1 MIISFNKNQS
11 KSSLLNIS
19 LNQTHTVNIP
29 PSDLPRIVIVGAGFA
44 GLMLARK
51 LSKSNY
57 QVVLIDKNNYH
68 QFQPLFY
75 QVAMAGLEP
84 STISFP
90 LRRILR
96 SDSKVY
102 IRIAELMSVDLTNNM
117 IQLDIGTLTYDYL
130 VLATGAKTN
139 FFGNKNIEQI
149 ALTLKS
155 LSEALLV
162 RNTIL
167 DHYESA
173 VVEADYDKKQGYVD
187 IVIIGGGP
195 SGVELAGSLAEM
207 KRYILPKDY
216 NELNPK
222 EVDIYLI
229 EANSH
234 ILASMSK
241 KSSLAAERYLKKMG
255 VLVLKNNRVANV
267 DEDFVYLQDGSKI
280 MSKNV
285 IWTAGLTGAIVPG
298 FPEEALTKSQRI
310 RVNAFNQMESNKNVF
325 IIGDLAFME
334 LPLEF
339 PQGHP
344 QVAQVAMQQAKNL
357 ASNLKKMNK
366 SDFQWQPFKYRDL
379 GTLATIGRNKAVAEF
394 SWISFHGFFAWLIWL
409 FVHLFQLLGVR
420 NKLFVFINWVTN
432 YLSYDQALRFII
444 RPKKDYR
451 RSLKSDTVNDLS
463 AK

>member
-1 MIISFNKNQS
+1 
-11 KSSLLNIS
+11 
-19 LNQTHTVNIP
+19 VNIP
-29 PSDLPRIVIVGAGFA
+29 DSPLPRVVIVGAGFA
-44 GLMLARK
+44 GLTLARRLLAK
-51 LSKSNY
+51 HLY

-96 SDSKVY
+96 ADSNVF
-102 IRIAELMSVDLTNNM
+102 IRIAEVLSVDTNSSA
-117 IQLDIGTLTYDYL
+117 IRTDIGELKYDHL
-130 VLATGAKTN
+130 VLAAGAKTN
-139 FFGNKNIEQI
+139 FFGNKNVESI

-173 VVEADYDKKQGYVD
+173 LQEKDQNRRQGYID

-207 KRYILPKDY
+207 KKYILPKDY

-229 EANSH
+229 EANAH
-234 ILASMSK
+234 LLASMTK
-241 KSSLAAERYLKKMG
+241 KASLAAEKYLHKMG
-255 VLVLKNNRVANV
+255 VVVMKNNRVK
-267 DEDFVYLQDGSKI
+267 DIDQDYVYLQDGSKI

-285 IWTAGLTGAIVPG
+285 IWTAGLTGAVIEG
-298 FPEEALTKSQRI
+298 LQPEILTKNGRLKVDGLH
-310 RVNAFNQMESNKNVF
+310 RVSGSDNIYALGDIAYMETDTYPS
-325 IIGDLAFME
+325 
-334 LPLEF
+334 
-339 PQGHP
+339 GHP
-344 QVAQVAMQQAKNL
+344 QVAQAAIQQAKNL
-357 ASNLKKMNK
+357 AYNLNNQKK
-366 SDFQWQPFKYRDL
+366 SGFQPKKFVYKDL
-379 GTLATIGRNKAVAEF
+379 GTLATIGRNKAVADF
-394 SWISFHGFFAWLIWL
+394 KWITIKGFMAWILWL

-420 NKLFVFINWVTN
+420 NKLFVFINWVGN

-444 RPKKDYR
+444 KPKKSPR
-451 RSLKSDTVNDLS
+451 EKS
-463 AK
+463 

>member
-1 MIISFNKNQS
+1 M
-11 KSSLLNIS
+11 
-19 LNQTHTVNIP
+19 NIP
-29 PSDLPRIVIVGAGFA
+29 QSDLPRIVIIGAGFA
-44 GLMLARK
+44 GLMLTRK
-51 LSKSNY
+51 LLKSKY
-57 QVVLIDKNNYH
+57 QIVLIDKNNYH

-90 LRRILR
+90 LRRLLR
-96 SDSKVY
+96 ADSNVF
-102 IRIAELMSVDLTNNM
+102 IRIAEVKELDVTNNL
-117 IQLDIGTLTYDYL
+117 IHTEIGELKYDYL
-130 VLATGAKTN
+130 VIATGAKTN

-173 VVEADYDKKQGYVD
+173 LVEADYDKKQGYVD

-207 KRYILPKDY
+207 KKYILPKDY

-229 EANSH
+229 EANNNVLS
-234 ILASMSK
+234 SMSK
-241 KSSLAAERYLKKMG
+241 KSSLAAERYLNKMG
-255 VLVLKNNRVANV
+255 VLVMKNNRVSNV
-267 DEDFVYLQDGSKI
+267 DTDFVYLQDGSKI

-285 IWTAGLTGAIVPG
+285 IWTAGLLGAYIPG
-298 FPEEALTKSQRI
+298 LPESLLNKNSRI
-310 RVNAFNQMESNKNVF
+310 LVNTFNQIDSIPNVF
-325 IIGDLAFME
+325 VIGDLASIE
-334 LPLEF
+334 LGAF
-339 PQGHP
+339 PNGHP

-357 ASNLKKMNK
+357 AFNLKNK
-366 SDFQWQPFKYRDL
+366 SKPGFIWKPFSYRNL
-379 GTLATIGRNKAVAEF
+379 GTLATIGRNKAVADFPGF
-394 SWISFHGFFAWLIWL
+394 SFYGFFAWLIWL

-420 NKLFVFINWVTN
+420 NKIFVFINWVAN
-432 YLSYDQALRFII
+432 YISYDQALRFII
-444 RPKKDYR
+444 KPKKDF
-451 RSLKSDTVNDLS
+451 RSEMKSIDQKGNV
-463 AK
+463 

>member
-1 MIISFNKNQS
+1 M
-11 KSSLLNIS
+11 
-19 LNQTHTVNIP
+19 NIP
-29 PSDLPRIVIVGAGFA
+29 DSPLPRIVIVGAGFA
-44 GLMLARK
+44 GLKLARSLVK
-51 LSKSNY
+51 SKY
-57 QVVLIDKNNYH
+57 QVVLVDKNNYH

-96 SDSKVY
+96 SDAKVF
-102 IRIAELMSVDLTNNM
+102 IRIAEVHSVQPDRNELTT
-117 IQLDIGTLTYDYL
+117 DIGALKYDFL
-130 VLATGAKTN
+130 VLATGAKTS
-139 FFGNKNIEQI
+139 FFGNKNIEEI
-149 ALTLKS
+149 VLTLKS
-155 LSEALLV
+155 LSESLLV

-167 DHYESA
+167 DHYETALTESDN
-173 VVEADYDKKQGYVD
+173 EKKQGYVD

-229 EANSH
+229 EANNF
-234 ILASMSK
+234 LLPSMSRT
-241 KSSLAAERYLKKMG
+241 SSLRAERYLQKMG
-255 VLVLKNNRVANV
+255 VLVMKNIRVTNV
-267 DEDFVYLQDGSKI
+267 DSDFVYLQDGSKI

-285 IWTAGLTGAIVPG
+285 IWTAGLEGAVLPG
-298 FPEEALTKSQRI
+298 IPKEDLAKANRI
-310 RVNAFNQMESNKNVF
+310 RVNRFQQIPSHENVF
-325 IIGDLAFME
+325 VVGDLAYME
-334 LPLEF
+334 EPAY
-339 PQGHP
+339 PHGHP
-344 QVAQVAMQQAKNL
+344 QVAQAAIQQAKNL
-357 ASNLKKMNK
+357 AYNLKRRHLP
-366 SDFQWQPFKYRDL
+366 DFVWKPFSYRDL

-394 SWISFHGFFAWLIWL
+394 KWISVYGFVAWMLWL

-444 RPKKDYR
+444 KPKKDK
-451 RSLKSDTVNDLS
+451 RSELKK
-463 AK
+463 AKA

>member
-1 MIISFNKNQS
+1 
-11 KSSLLNIS
+11 
-19 LNQTHTVNIP
+19 VNIP
-29 PSDLPRIVIVGAGFA
+29 ESSLPRIVIIGAGFA

-51 LSKSNY
+51 LSKSKF

-96 SDSKVY
+96 SDDRVF
-102 IRIAELMSVDLTNNM
+102 IRIAEVLSV
-117 IQLDIGTLTYDYL
+117 QLDQNEILTDIGILKFDFL
-130 VLATGAKTN
+130 VLAMGARTN
-139 FFGNKNIEQI
+139 FFGNKNVEEIS
-149 ALTLKS
+149 LTLKS

-173 VVEADYDKKQGYVD
+173 LVEIDDSKKQGYVD

-229 EANSH
+229 EANNY
-234 ILASMSK
+234 LLPAMTK

-255 VLVLKNNRVANV
+255 VLVMKNNRVSNI
-267 DEDFVYLQDGSKI
+267 DTDFVYLQDGSKI
-280 MSKNV
+280 LSKNI
-285 IWTAGLTGAIVPG
+285 IWTAGLEGALIPG
-298 FPEEALTKSQRI
+298 IDEADVVKGKRI
-310 RVNAFNQMESNKNVF
+310 KVNPFNQLFTRENVYVL
-325 IIGDLAFME
+325 GDLAYMQEPDYME
-334 LPLEF
+334 
-339 PQGHP
+339 GHP
-344 QVAQVAMQQAKNL
+344 QVAQVAIQQAKNL
-357 ASNLKKMNK
+357 AYNLKRKHK
-366 SDFQWQPFKYRDL
+366 PGFQFRPFKYRDL
-379 GTLATIGRNKAVAEF
+379 GTLATIGRNKAVADF
-394 SWISFHGFFAWLIWL
+394 SWISLRGFIAWLIWL

-420 NKLFVFINWVTN
+420 NKLIVFINWVAN
-432 YLSYDQALRFII
+432 YVKYDQALRFII
-444 RPKKDYR
+444 RPKKDK
-451 RSLKSDTVNDLS
+451 RSELKKN
-463 AK
+463 K

>member
-1 MIISFNKNQS
+1 M
-11 KSSLLNIS
+11 
-19 LNQTHTVNIP
+19 NIP
-29 PSDLPRIVIVGAGFA
+29 QSEFPRIVIIGAGFA

-51 LSKSNY
+51 LVKHPF
-57 QVVLIDKNNYH
+57 QIVLIDKNNYH

-96 SDSKVY
+96 SDAKVF
-102 IRIAELMSVDLTNNM
+102 IRIAEALAIDPVAKTLTT
-117 IQLDIGTLTYDYL
+117 DIGSVKYDYL

-149 ALTLKS
+149 TLTLKS

-167 DHYESA
+167 DHYETA
-173 VVEADYDKKQGYVD
+173 LVEEDNDKKQGYVD

-195 SGVELAGSLAEM
+195 AGVELAGSLAEM

-229 EANSH
+229 EANSRV
-234 ILASMSK
+234 LATMSL
-241 KSSLAAERYLKKMG
+241 KSSQVAERYLSKMG
-255 VLVLKNNRVANV
+255 VMVLKNNRVSNV
-267 DEDFVYLQDGSKI
+267 DADFVYLQDGSKI

-285 IWTAGLTGAIVPG
+285 IWTAGLTGAIIPG
-298 FPEEALTKSQRI
+298 LPVEVITKNNRI
-310 RVNAFNQMESNKNVF
+310 SVNEFNQVLGHPSIFVL
-325 IIGDLAFME
+325 GDLAYHE
-334 LPLEF
+334 SLKY

-344 QVAQVAMQQAKNL
+344 QVAQTAIQQAANL
-357 ASNLKKMNK
+357 AYNLKRKNK
-366 SDFQWQPFKYRDL
+366 PGYVWRPFKYRNL

-394 SWISFHGFFAWLIWL
+394 GWISFYGFFAWLIWL

-420 NKLFVFINWVTN
+420 NKIFVFINWVSN
-432 YLSYDQALRFII
+432 YISYDQALRFII
-444 RPKKDYR
+444 KPKKDF
-451 RSLKSDTVNDLS
+451 RSELKSEKPNSTS
-463 AK
+463 

>member
-1 MIISFNKNQS
+1 
-11 KSSLLNIS
+11 
-19 LNQTHTVNIP
+19 
-29 PSDLPRIVIVGAGFA
+29 
-44 GLMLARK
+44 MLARK
-51 LSKSNY
+51 LSKSKF

-96 SDSKVY
+96 SDSKVF
-102 IRIAELMSVDLTNNM
+102 IRIGEVSHVDLDHNT
-117 IQLDIGTLTYDYL
+117 LHTEIGSLQYDYL
-130 VLATGAKTN
+130 VIATGAKTN

-155 LSEALLV
+155 LSESLLV

-173 VVEADYDKKQGYVD
+173 LVESDYDKKQGYVD

-229 EANSH
+229 EANST
-234 ILASMSK
+234 ILATMSK
-241 KSSLAAERYLKKMG
+241 SSSMAAERYLKKMG
-255 VLVLKNNRVANV
+255 VLVMKNNRVANV

-285 IWTAGLTGAIVPG
+285 IWTAGLTGAIIPG
-298 FPEEALTKSQRI
+298 LPESTLTRGQRVK
-310 RVNAFNQMESNKNVF
+310 VNAFNQVESHKNIFV
-325 IIGDLAFME
+325 IGDLAAME
-334 LPLEF
+334 SESL

-344 QVAQVAMQQAKNL
+344 QVAQVAIQQAKNL
-357 ASNLKKMNK
+357 AYNFKRMHL
-366 SDFQWQPFKYRDL
+366 SDYRWQAFKYRNL

-394 SWISFHGFFAWLIWL
+394 GWISFHGFFAWLIWL

-420 NKLFVFINWVTN
+420 NKIFVFINWVSN

-444 RPKKDYR
+444 RPKKDFR
-451 RSLKSDTVNDLS
+451 RELKKDLANDP
-463 AK
+463 KPF

>member
-1 MIISFNKNQS
+1 M
-11 KSSLLNIS
+11 
-19 LNQTHTVNIP
+19 NIP
-29 PSDLPRIVIVGAGFA
+29 DSPLPRIVIVGAGFA
-44 GLMLARK
+44 GLKLARSLVK
-51 LSKSNY
+51 SKY
-57 QVVLIDKNNYH
+57 QVVLVDKNNYH

-96 SDSKVY
+96 SDAKVF
-102 IRIAELMSVDLTNNM
+102 IRIAEVHFVQPDRNELTT
-117 IQLDIGTLTYDYL
+117 DIGALKYDFL
-130 VLATGAKTN
+130 VLATGAKTS
-139 FFGNKNIEQI
+139 FFGNKNIEEI
-149 ALTLKS
+149 VLTLKS
-155 LSEALLV
+155 LSESLLV

-167 DHYESA
+167 DHYETALTESDN
-173 VVEADYDKKQGYVD
+173 EKKQGYVD

-229 EANSH
+229 EANNF
-234 ILASMSK
+234 LLPSMSRT
-241 KSSLAAERYLKKMG
+241 SSLRAERYLQKMG
-255 VLVLKNNRVANV
+255 VLVMKNIRVTNV
-267 DEDFVYLQDGSKI
+267 DADFVYLQDGSKI

-285 IWTAGLTGAIVPG
+285 IWTAGLEGAVLPG
-298 FPEEALTKSQRI
+298 IPKEDLAKANRI
-310 RVNAFNQMESNKNVF
+310 RVNRFQQIPSHENVF
-325 IIGDLAFME
+325 VVGDLAYME
-334 LPLEF
+334 EPAY
-339 PQGHP
+339 PNGHP
-344 QVAQVAMQQAKNL
+344 QVAQAAIQQAKNL
-357 ASNLKKMNK
+357 AYNLKRRHLPG
-366 SDFQWQPFKYRDL
+366 FVWRPFSYRDL

-394 SWISFHGFFAWLIWL
+394 KWISVYGFVAWMLWL

-444 RPKKDYR
+444 KPKKDK
-451 RSLKSDTVNDLS
+451 RSELKK
-463 AK
+463 AKA